1 MARPAATEPAR
12 AEPASGR
19 RRASRLESLVPWL
32 LGASFALLI
41 LVGVLGD
48 SAATP
53 PLGTRGWAPGALPW
67 SPGSGLVSGGLAAA
81 YVLGGVG
88 LALNLR
94 APRPVPTRILAI
106 LGVGALLTRPFG
118 SADHTNYA
126 AYGRILGAG
135 GNPWTESPIAW
146 AGGHDPVTSLVQPPW
161 QETPSVYGPVATILQ
176 WAAAGIGGD
185 NLRQIVWVWQCL
197 IVLVWLAGRWLMRR
211 LFPDRPGFVD
221 ALWTVNPLL
230 FGTGVLGVHVDLLA
244 TVLTVG
250 ALVLLRRA
258 WVGATVAAGLIIGAA
273 IAVKVT
279 AGVVLLAAV
288 IGVVMEARRT
298 RAGLAGAVWRA
309 AALVLGAALVAL
321 PAHLWAGA
329 HVYDQL
335 GRSRRAISL
344 ATPWRKVYEWISGE
358 GIGGLFAGDGER
370 SAVFAAACVL
380 CVVLALAAWRVL
392 GRPPAGTATRGDVAI
407 VLTLVLSFAY
417 AAGAPYALPW
427 YDQLVWALLPGV
439 LAGSGG
445 LLLARLQI
453 VRSMAMTLAYVP
465 GRAIGMSASVEA
477 LSLGFRRNVAP
488 VAAAVVWAVL
498 VWLAARRP
506 GTRPEPPDPRTAHP
520 RT

>member
-1 MARPAATEPAR
+1 MARPAVTDSAR
-12 AEPASGR
+12 TGPASEQP
-19 RRASRLESLVPWL
+19 RASRLDALVPWL
-32 LGASFALLI
+32 LGASFALL
-41 LVGVLGD
+41 LTVGVLGD

-161 QETPSVYGPVATILQ
+161 QETPSVYGPIATILQ

-197 IVLVWLAGRWLMRR
+197 IVLVWLAGRWLLRR
-211 LFPDRPGFVD
+211 LFPDRPGVVD

-258 WVGATVAAGLIIGAA
+258 GVGAAVAAGLIIGAA

-288 IGVVMEARRT
+288 VGVVVEARRT
-298 RAGLAGAVWRA
+298 RAGWRDPVWRA

-344 ATPWRKVYEWISGE
+344 ATPWRKVYEWSGA
-358 GIGGLFAGDGER
+358 LVAGDGER
-370 SAVFAAACVL
+370 SVVFAAACVL
-380 CVVLALAAWRVL
+380 CLVLAVAAWR
-392 GRPPAGTATRGDVAI
+392 AGMCR
-407 VLTLVLSFAY
+407 
-417 AAGAPYALPW
+417 
-427 YDQLVWALLPGV
+427 
-439 LAGSGG
+439 LAGRSRSRSPSSCPSRMPRAPPMRCRGTTSWCGPCCPAWWRGRGG
-445 LLLARLQI
+445 CFW
-453 VRSMAMTLAYVP
+453 P
-465 GRAIGMSASVEA
+465 
-477 LSLGFRRNVAP
+477 GFRSSG
-488 VAAAVVWAVL
+488 VW
-498 VWLAARRP
+498 R
-506 GTRPEPPDPRTAHP
+506 
-520 RT
+520 